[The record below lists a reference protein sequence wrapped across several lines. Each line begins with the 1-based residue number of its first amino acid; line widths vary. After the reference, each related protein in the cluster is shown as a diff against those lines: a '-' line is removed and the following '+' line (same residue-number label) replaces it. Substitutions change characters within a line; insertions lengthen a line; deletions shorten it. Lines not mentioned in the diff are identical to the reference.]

1 MPIEMSKYLGI
12 YITEA
17 TEHLEALGR
26 ELVELEKNKSDEVV
40 DSMFRHAH
48 SIKGMAA
55 AMGYEATA
63 VVAHRIEDLAQVVR
77 ADRSQLNPELV
88 DLLLAGTDALSEQ
101 VRAAA
106 ENREAP
112 EPQTIL
118 ARLTAKFTALTQR
131 SPPPTRVMEVAKQEA
146 KAAATLPAPTAAQPI
161 QAEAPSTAAL
171 SSNFQGRWSIRLSV
185 APTCQVPGVRAFL
198 VYKRLSNAGR
208 IFELRPPIESLR
220 SGRIPDGLISME
232 LQTEASESEI
242 RALVKNIAEVE
253 LLSVE
258 AVQSSP
264 AAAPA
269 KAEPAPDGARSGAQD
284 PMRTVRIRTE
294 LLDYLLENAGE
305 LLLAG
310 ANMREWGKGLPG
322 QIRAQFNE
330 GVDRLQLLVKDL
342 HGKVMSSRMT
352 PLSTITDRLP
362 RATRDLARRRGKEV
376 DLVVTG
382 ADVELDRAI
391 IDCVSDPLL
400 HLLRNCVDHGIEEP
414 KERETAK
421 KGPRGRVLLGVR
433 RTQDRVVIELED
445 DGRGMDAEKLKSL
458 AKERGLITAEVAA
471 RMSDKEAFLLAC
483 LPGISTAKEVSEISG
498 RGVGLD
504 AVKRAVENL
513 GGKFEID
520 SRRGRG
526 TRFTLDLPLTVSV
539 INLML
544 AKVSEEV
551 VGLPIAKVL
560 GATAVDSGKL
570 SSSRDSAYLA
580 HEGGLLPV
588 YELASLLRWPAA
600 PPGGIRPYIVSEGES
615 GKVALAVDKLL
626 GQEEVVLKVLP
637 SPLHLIP
644 GLSGVSILG
653 SGKPIFILDVARL
666 LEYGPAGS

>member
-77 ADRSQLNPELV
+77 ADRSQLNSELV
-88 DLLLAGTDALSEQ
+88 DLLLAGTDVLSEQ

-112 EPQTIL
+112 EPKEIL
-118 ARLTAKFTALTQR
+118 ARLSAKFTALTQR
-131 SPPPTRVMEVAKQEA
+131 APPPTRVMEVPKPEA
-146 KAAATLPAPTAAQPI
+146 KAPATLPAPAATQPT
-161 QAEAPSTAAL
+161 QA
-171 SSNFQGRWSIRLSV
+171 SNFQARWSIRLSV

-220 SGRIPDGLISME
+220 SGRIPDGLISLE

-264 AAAPA
+264 AATPA
-269 KAEPAPDGARSGAQD
+269 KAEPAPDGARSSTQD
-284 PMRTVRIRTE
+284 AIRTVRIRTE

-352 PLSTITDRLP
+352 PLSSITDRLP
-362 RATRDLARRRGKEV
+362 RAMRDLARRRGKEI

>member
-1 MPIEMSKYLGI
+1 
-12 YITEA
+12 
-17 TEHLEALGR
+17 
-26 ELVELEKNKSDEVV
+26 
-40 DSMFRHAH
+40 
-48 SIKGMAA
+48 
-55 AMGYEATA
+55 
-63 VVAHRIEDLAQVVR
+63 
-77 ADRSQLNPELV
+77 
-88 DLLLAGTDALSEQ
+88 
-101 VRAAA
+101 
-106 ENREAP
+106 
-112 EPQTIL
+112 
-118 ARLTAKFTALTQR
+118 
-131 SPPPTRVMEVAKQEA
+131 
-146 KAAATLPAPTAAQPI
+146 
-161 QAEAPSTAAL
+161 
-171 SSNFQGRWSIRLSV
+171 
-185 APTCQVPGVRAFL
+185 
-198 VYKRLSNAGR
+198 
-208 IFELRPPIESLR
+208 
-220 SGRIPDGLISME
+220 
-232 LQTEASESEI
+232 
-242 RALVKNIAEVE
+242 
-253 LLSVE
+253 
-258 AVQSSP
+258 
-264 AAAPA
+264 
-269 KAEPAPDGARSGAQD
+269 
-284 PMRTVRIRTE
+284 
-294 LLDYLLENAGE
+294 
-305 LLLAG
+305 
-310 ANMREWGKGLPG
+310 
-322 QIRAQFNE
+322 
-330 GVDRLQLLVKDL
+330 
-342 HGKVMSSRMT
+342 
-352 PLSTITDRLP
+352 
-362 RATRDLARRRGKEV
+362 
-376 DLVVTG
+376 
-382 ADVELDRAI
+382 
-391 IDCVSDPLL
+391 
-400 HLLRNCVDHGIEEP
+400 
-414 KERETAK
+414 
-421 KGPRGRVLLGVR
+421 
-433 RTQDRVVIELED
+433 
-445 DGRGMDAEKLKSL
+445 MDAEKLKSL

>member
-77 ADRSQLNPELV
+77 ADRSQLNSELV
-88 DLLLAGTDALSEQ
+88 DLLLAGTDVLSEQ
-101 VRAAA
+101 VRAAG

-112 EPQTIL
+112 EPKEIL
-118 ARLTAKFTALTQR
+118 ARLTAKFTALTKRAPQ
-131 SPPPTRVMEVAKQEA
+131 PTRVMEVPKQEA
-146 KAAATLPAPTAAQPI
+146 KAPATIPAPTATQPI
-161 QAEAPSTAAL
+161 QAEPPSARL
-171 SSNFQGRWSIRLSV
+171 SSNFEARWSIRLSV

-220 SGRIPDGLISME
+220 SGRIPDGLISLE

-264 AAAPA
+264 PSAPP
-269 KAEPAPDGARSGAQD
+269 KAEPTPDGPRSGAQD
-284 PMRTVRIRTE
+284 PIRTVRIRTE
-294 LLDYLLENAGE
+294 LLDYFLENAGE

-352 PLSTITDRLP
+352 PLSSVTDRLP

-414 KERETAK
+414 KEREAAK

-539 INLML
+539 IHLML

-570 SSSRDSAYLA
+570 SSSRDSTFLS

-588 YELASLLRWPAA
+588 YELASLLRWPTA

-666 LEYGPAGS
+666 LEHGLAGS

>member
-77 ADRSQLNPELV
+77 ADRSQLNSELV
-88 DLLLAGTDALSEQ
+88 DLLLAGTDVLSEQ
-101 VRAAA
+101 VRAAG

-112 EPQTIL
+112 EPKEIL
-118 ARLTAKFTALTQR
+118 ARLTAKFTALTKRAPQ
-131 SPPPTRVMEVAKQEA
+131 PTRVMEVPKQEA
-146 KAAATLPAPTAAQPI
+146 KAPATIPAPTPTQPI
-161 QAEAPSTAAL
+161 QAEPPSARL
-171 SSNFQGRWSIRLSV
+171 SSNFEARWSIRLSV

-220 SGRIPDGLISME
+220 SGRIPDGLISLE

-264 AAAPA
+264 PAAPP
-269 KAEPAPDGARSGAQD
+269 KAEPTPDGARSGAQD
-284 PMRTVRIRTE
+284 PIRTVRIRTE
-294 LLDYLLENAGE
+294 LLDYFLENAGE

-352 PLSTITDRLP
+352 PLSSVTDRLP

-414 KERETAK
+414 KEREAAK

-539 INLML
+539 IHLML

-570 SSSRDSAYLA
+570 SSSRDSTFLS

-588 YELASLLRWPAA
+588 YELASLLRWPTA

-666 LEYGPAGS
+666 LEHGLAGS

>member
-48 SIKGMAA
+48 SLKGMAA

-77 ADRSQLNPELV
+77 ADRSKLNPELV

-112 EPQTIL
+112 APQAIL

-131 SPPPTRVMEVAKQEA
+131 APPPTRMMEVAKPEA
-146 KAAATLPAPTAAQPI
+146 KAPAPIPAPTATQPI
-161 QAEAPSTAAL
+161 QAEAPSAPL
-171 SSNFQGRWSIRLSV
+171 SSNFQTRWSIRLSV

-220 SGRIPDGLISME
+220 SGRIPDGLISLE

-264 AAAPA
+264 APTPP
-269 KAEPAPDGARSGAQD
+269 KAETAPEGARTGAQE
-284 PMRTVRIRTE
+284 PIRTVRIRTE

-305 LLLAG
+305 LMLAG

-322 QIRAQFNE
+322 QIRTQFNE

-352 PLSTITDRLP
+352 PLSSVTDRLP

-458 AKERGLITAEVAA
+458 AKERGLITAELAA
-471 RMSDKEAFLLAC
+471 RINDKEAFLLAC
-483 LPGISTAKEVSEISG
+483 LPGISTAKEVSDISG

-560 GATAVDSGKL
+560 GATAVDSAKL
-570 SSSRDSAYLA
+570 SSSRDSAFLA

-653 SGKPIFILDVARL
+653 SGRPIFILDVPRL
-666 LEYGPAGS
+666 LEHGLAGS

>member
-12 YITEA
+12 YIAEA
-17 TEHLEALGR
+17 TEHLDALGR
-26 ELVELEKNKSDEVV
+26 ELVELEKNKTEAVV

-48 SIKGMAA
+48 SLKGMAA
-55 AMGYEATA
+55 AMGYEASA
-63 VVAHRIEDLAQVVR
+63 VLAHRIEDLVQVVR
-77 ADRSQLNPELV
+77 NDPSRLNPELV
-88 DLLLAGTDALSEQ
+88 DLLLAGTDALNEQ
-101 VRAAA
+101 VRAVA

-112 EPQTIL
+112 APQAIL
-118 ARLTAKFTALTQR
+118 ARLGAKFTALTQR
-131 SPPPTRVMEVAKQEA
+131 APAPTRVLEVAKPEA
-146 KAAATLPAPTAAQPI
+146 KAALAADAPPTIQPVPAPTPPKPPA
-161 QAEAPSTAAL
+161 
-171 SSNFQGRWSIRLSV
+171 SSNFQARWSIRLGV
-185 APTCQVPGVRAFL
+185 APSCQVPGVRAFL

-232 LQTEASESEI
+232 LQTEASEDEI

-253 LLSVE
+253 LLSLE
-258 AVQSSP
+258 AIQSVP
-264 AAAPA
+264 AAPA
-269 KAEPAPDGARSGAQD
+269 KPQASPEAGRRATQEPI
-284 PMRTVRIRTE
+284 RTVRIRTE

-322 QIRAQFNE
+322 QIRTQFNE

-352 PLSTITDRLP
+352 PLSSVTDRLP
-362 RATRDLARRRGKEV
+362 RATRDLARRQGKEV

-382 ADVELDRAI
+382 ADIELDRAI

-400 HLLRNCVDHGIEEP
+400 HLLRNCVDHGIEDP
-414 KERETAK
+414 KEREAAK
-421 KGPRGRVLLGVR
+421 KGAQGRVLLGVR
-433 RTQDRVVIELED
+433 RSQDRVVIELED
-445 DGRGMDAEKLKSL
+445 DGRGMDPEKLKSL
-458 AKERGLITAEVAA
+458 AKERGLISAELAS

-483 LPGISTAKEVSEISG
+483 LPGISTAREVSEISG

-539 INLML
+539 VNLML
-544 AKVSEEV
+544 AKVCEEV

-560 GATAVDSGKL
+560 GATEVDSGKL
-570 SSSRDSAYLA
+570 SSSRDSAFLS

-588 YELASLLRWPAA
+588 YELASLLRWPSA
-600 PPGGIRPYIVSEGES
+600 PPSGVRPYIVSEGES

-653 SGKPIFILDVARL
+653 SGRPIFILDVARL
-666 LEYGPAGS
+666 LGHGLATS